1 MIGHQAVR
9 VTNPVE
15 SSHHFGQHVQKAL
28 PVFIIL
34 VDRLP
39 SIASR
44 SDVIK
49 GT

>member
-1 MIGHQAVR
+1 MIGHQAVG
-9 VTNPVE
+9 VANPVE
-15 SSHHFGQHVQKAL
+15 SSHHFGQHVQKGL
-28 PVFIIL
+28 PIFIIL

-39 SIASR
+39 SITSG